1 MALRSVALSKQARG
15 GSRQQNRFWRT
26 SDEVRPV
33 PPSLGTYDTRYPKEY
48 VVRQRRLSY
57 NGVAEW
63 LLQAPPW
70 LFAAE
75 SDATPPSPGK
85 KRRGPGRTSASLWG
99 ADPAPVVLVHFV
111 CAAWPGSG
119 GRLTP
124 WRCGANGSLPTS
136 RRS

>member
-75 SDATPPSPGK
+75 SDAKPRYAWLDLCAASQVTPRKLRSATSGEAHSEH
-85 KRRGPGRTSASLWG
+85 RRPAGRTWS
-99 ADPAPVVLVHFV
+99 D
-111 CAAWPGSG
+111 
-119 GRLTP
+119 
-124 WRCGANGSLPTS
+124 
-136 RRS
+136 